1 MAANT
6 DTVQQ
11 SDVLMGHLTH
21 HTDRFKESL
30 AERAQCQRSESKVK
44 GRSHKV
50 RHGWWREERCVCV
63 VACRSNDLLASW
75 VECY

>member
-1 MAANT
+1 MVANT

-30 AERAQCQRSESKVK
+30 TERAQCQRSESKGEVTRSDMGGG
-44 GRSHKV
+44 GRSPFLQ
-50 RHGWWREERCVCV
+50 
-63 VACRSNDLLASW
+63 SNDLLASW